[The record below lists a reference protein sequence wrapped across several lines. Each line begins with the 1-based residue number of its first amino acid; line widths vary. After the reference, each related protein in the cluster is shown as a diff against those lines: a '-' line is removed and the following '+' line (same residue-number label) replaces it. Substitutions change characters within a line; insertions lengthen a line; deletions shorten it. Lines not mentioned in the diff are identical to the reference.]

1 MRDIFMKQLIFAI
14 LAASLL
20 QAQAIPS
27 VDGRTGT
34 VAGRVVNAG
43 GKGVGGAF
51 VLLVSEFDASR
62 SAKDFTATARS
73 VTVDPEGNFGFSEV
87 APGHYK
93 LCAEPSH
100 VNHWNNCWW
109 GDAVEL
115 DVLPG
120 RVAGP
125 LAITVG
131 TALPVR
137 VRIKDPKALRAEA
150 KKNKELVG
158 FAANVRTGT
167 RIAVPMRVESDDGN
181 ELVLVAVAPV
191 DKELKLRVGS
201 QNGKFKD
208 DDKVGAN
215 PDKLSDEYTIPAGD
229 SKAREIKVTLQ
240 SLEKAK

>member
-1 MRDIFMKQLIFAI
+1 MRIIQLILFTAV
-14 LAASLL
+14 SLCG
-20 QAQAIPS
+20 QAIPS

-34 VAGRVVNAG
+34 VAGRVVNAE

-51 VLLVSEFDASR
+51 VLLVSEFDSSR
-62 SAKDFTATARS
+62 TAKDFTATARS
-73 VTVDPEGNFGFSEV
+73 VTVDPEGNFGFSQI

-131 TALPVR
+131 AALPVR

-150 KKNKELVG
+150 KKNKEFVG
-158 FAANVRTGT
+158 FVANVRTGT

-201 QNGKFKD
+201 QSGKFKD
-208 DDKVGAN
+208 DEKVGAN

-229 SKAREIKVTLQ
+229 AKAREIKITLQ